1 MIVIPI
7 VPASR
12 RRRSVQIALALV
24 LVIVVVLLAAGCD
37 EPPNNDIV
45 IVKLTPN
52 ATVEWSQI
60 INSGGNDRAFQ
71 IIQTPDNSFVLFC
84 ELPGQNFR
92 CLVKISDGKNINW
105 KLPMGSGIIRGKNGD
120 IISYDGSDIFRID
133 AGGTIVRNITT
144 KQDGDTSS
152 ILETPDNGYIVG
164 GVKDDIFENGS
175 EIVYDE
181 RGKFIGQRPANEMTG
196 RQMPFRQTT
205 VARLD
210 AKGNVIWQT
219 YLGREGS
226 RDPARMIVHLDDNQG
241 YMVLAGE
248 KIIRLDEDGIYMRI
262 TDLDAVPEYDTL
274 SSAQKNL
281 TPSITYLPYFI
292 FYNSQ
297 GMAVAKQTLKR
308 LNVTIAGSTND
319 GGYIAAGFP
328 GTTRLL
334 WDQPIRER
342 GQNGTLHVVKLRS
355 DGSIDRDTA
364 VQDPVVNSVS
374 QIMQTSDG
382 GYVLVCGNDKRLK

>member
-1 MIVIPI
+1 MTNRD
-7 VPASR
+7 VPLVSHAIRLTSTKKTGNTG
-12 RRRSVQIALALV
+12 SLTSYLFLFLMMLA
-24 LVIVVVLLAAGCD
+24 VLLAAGCD

-52 ATVEWSQI
+52 ATVEWSHVI
-60 INSGGNDRAFQ
+60 DSGGNDRAFQ
-71 IIQTPDNSFVLFC
+71 IIQTPDNNFVLFC
-84 ELPGQNFR
+84 DLPGQNFR
-92 CLVKISDGKNINW
+92 GLVKISPGNTINW
-105 KLPMGSGIIRGKNGD
+105 KLPMESGIIQGKNGD

-133 AGGTIVRNITT
+133 AGGNVVRNITT
-144 KQDGDTSS
+144 RQDGDTSS

-175 EIVYDE
+175 EIIYDE
-181 RGKFIGQRPANEMTG
+181 RGKFIGQRPVNEMTG
-196 RQMPFRQTT
+196 RRMPFRQTT

-226 RDPARMIVHLDDNQG
+226 RDPARMIIHLDNTQG

-248 KIIRLDEDGIYMRI
+248 KIIRLDEHGIYMRI
-262 TDLDAVPEYDTL
+262 TDIDAVPEYDTL
-274 SSAQKNL
+274 SPSQKNL
-281 TPSITYLPYFI
+281 TPSFTYLPYFI

-334 WDQPIRER
+334 WDAPIRER
-342 GQNGTLHVVKLRS
+342 GQDGTLHVVKLRP
-355 DGSIDRDTA
+355 DGSIDWDTLLYR
-364 VQDPVVNSVS
+364 VP
-374 QIMQTSDG
+374 
-382 GYVLVCGNDKRLK
+382 